1 MWYVLTP
8 IVIEA
13 HTLGK
18 ARAPGI
24 QLSERYIVCTAH
36 TLSFLIQM
44 SGKITELIDFWR
56 ILLSYEET

>member
-24 QLSERYIVCTAH
+24 QLSERYCMYSSYSIIFDSNV
-36 TLSFLIQM
+36 SEDYRINRFLENFI
-44 SGKITELIDFWR
+44 
-56 ILLSYEET
+56 IL